1 MQKPTICT
9 KNYNKMDT
17 FICGTCQGA
26 FNDIE
31 MFMQHKQT
39 GCSRQTPDVIQLH
52 VDDSG
57 EVTEVTGADGVM
69 EDVSS
74 TSPNTLAFLNEMSAD
89 GHLTAMQGADGDG
102 TTHTYI
108 ILNEGDG
115 SITAEAMHLESV
127 PVSGGGEDGTAVGAV
142 SMTQA
147 PGLAVS
153 VAGGGGGGGAGTV
166 VVDAGG
172 SGEGVLKKIPGRR
185 GRRPKKLGEIKIEPM
200 EAVASI
206 PMKPEIPEKDKD
218 GKLRCPNCHRA
229 FNKERHFKTH
239 KCLASSLYIDISKRE
254 VKIDSGDEEELEDT
268 EAGAIDDDQEE
279 YRAPPEA
286 EAEHSEDSENL
297 GQEEEGQVERNGNTF
312 KNIQLHTDADTEA
325 GCKDKNTQGIE
336 DVPIFRNE
344 EEKME
349 FESTLNV
356 DLSCIDHMFKVHV
369 IDQDINENAGTY
381 GRGQLTSLSLYSCTV
396 CDKVFKTLSH
406 MRLHCLVHT
415 DLKPFRCSKCQ
426 YTTNTKGN
434 LYTHM
439 RKHTGQYYQCKHCEF
454 RSVNKSHLVEH
465 EATHDKKRH
474 PCAICHKDYAT
485 GKSLINHVR
494 KYHSNSRKGQQ
505 YLQTFLQGR
514 QASGSTV
521 IHQCHVCNRKFKKK
535 IDRDR
540 HLFVHDIRDVNM
552 THQCQLC
559 EYQASRRVYLE
570 KHYTKHRVLYC
581 CSLCNDM
588 FLSTV
593 KLLEHLSSAHA
604 EDQSVV
610 GGDEELF
617 ERCINSSLYLPEPDE
632 QMPVEDKQFV
642 NLPPELSSTAV
653 NNTTTTITTTTTSG
667 GDAATLPESMVV
679 VVEGG
684 SGLSESCASEMVDSS
699 SLSVMPGNLVTEGG
713 EKGVGD
719 SGGKPLQQGEGTV
732 LESQVKEE
740 EEMVVVGGSEGAER
754 ITVMVS
760 EDGVSSVLPSA
771 SVSNI
776 LPSSTITMTA
786 PAEDKT
792 AEEEGKDG
800 PSASTNPPLPQDG
813 GENLSSSPPSNELQS
828 VMGDSTLSQASIAH
842 PLPDTVVIP
851 LAPNPGLAN
860 DQDEEFEED
869 LDNPEL
875 DKDLEVVNIDDS
887 DALPVDETMVC
898 EEGKG
903 ENKKSIVERLGFR
916 PMNMQ
921 IFQKMRETFGS
932 EECEFCGRLF
942 YTKQDYEPHL
952 RTHTG
957 DRPFRCTEC
966 AFKAITRENLRR
978 HMEREHENVKFPCK
992 DCDFVASNR
1001 TRLWNH
1007 QLTHLGIS
1015 GLQCPHCPEKFE
1027 TIKRLRVHMAVSHP
1041 ELPREELDKLT
1052 GYKHKMQGKMGRRSY
1067 KCPYC
1072 ERVFIRAN
1080 SELQKHIWIHEGV
1093 KPFKCSLC
1101 TYACRSKN
1109 NLQAHML
1116 RHSSHKPFACQE
1128 CGKAYKSKT
1137 ALRWHVRSHKTGNLF
1152 KCDKCPYEAQ
1162 QRSHLKRHME
1172 THEVVKRFMC
1182 RHCDYSANTVG
1193 YMKIHYAR
1201 SHKGLQYSP
1210 ELSNNLPGTSATAAP
1225 SDQQVFRCVSCDYRF
1240 GNLSDLKR
1248 HLKIKHHVPV
1258 QDFAGIEQMQICAV
1272 EVVQCAEETP
1282 VAETTEVVEPASVM
1296 AAPETGSSTELD
1308 EKTVSAVSLL
1318 QQIMTM
1324 QSQGALGQQEIKVMS
1339 EDGQLL
1345 SVNPETIIVQQQ
1357 DGQQVFVTNNDQ
1369 GLENA
1374 GQYIIQYVTPDDPS
1388 ADPSMEGVPME
1399 IQTIDTTESVE
1410 FMTE

>member
-1 MQKPTICT
+1 M
-9 KNYNKMDT
+9 
-17 FICGTCQGA
+17 
-26 FNDIE
+26 
-31 MFMQHKQT
+31 
-39 GCSRQTPDVIQLH
+39 
-52 VDDSG
+52 
-57 EVTEVTGADGVM
+57 
-69 EDVSS
+69 
-74 TSPNTLAFLNEMSAD
+74 
-89 GHLTAMQGADGDG
+89 
-102 TTHTYI
+102 
-108 ILNEGDG
+108 
-115 SITAEAMHLESV
+115 
-127 PVSGGGEDGTAVGAV
+127 
-142 SMTQA
+142 
-147 PGLAVS
+147 
-153 VAGGGGGGGAGTV
+153 
-166 VVDAGG
+166 
-172 SGEGVLKKIPGRR
+172 
-185 GRRPKKLGEIKIEPM
+185 
-200 EAVASI
+200 
-206 PMKPEIPEKDKD
+206 PEKDKD
-218 GKLRCPNCHRA
+218 GKLRCPNCHRV

-254 VKIDSGDEEELEDT
+254 VKIDSGDEGEPEET

-279 YRAPPEA
+279 YKAPP
-286 EAEHSEDSENL
+286 EAEHSEDSENV
-297 GQEEEGQVERNGNTF
+297 GEEEDSKGQRNANAF
-312 KNIQLHTDADTEA
+312 KNIQLHTDADTE
-325 GCKDKNTQGIE
+325 GGGKDRNIQGIE
-336 DVPIFRNE
+336 DVPIFRND
-344 EEKME
+344 EEKIE

-396 CDKVFKTLSH
+396 CEKVFKTLSH

-415 DLKPFRCSKCQ
+415 NLKPFRCTKCQ

-439 RKHTGQYYQCKHCEF
+439 RKHTGQYYQCKHCDF

-494 KYHSNSRKGQQ
+494 KYHANSRRGQQ

-552 THQCQLC
+552 THQCELC
-559 EYQASRRVYLE
+559 DYQASRRVYLE
-570 KHYTKHRVLYC
+570 KHYIKHRVLYC
-581 CSLCNDM
+581 CALCSAM

-593 KLLEHLSSAHA
+593 KLLEHLSSSHA
-604 EDQSVV
+604 EEQSL

-617 ERCINSSLYLPEPDE
+617 DRCINSSLYLPEPDE
-632 QMPVEDKQFV
+632 QMAVEDKQFV

-653 NNTTTTITTTTTSG
+653 NNTTTTTTMEPPTAP
-667 GDAATLPESMVV
+667 DLPKSMPDVSLQM
-679 VVEGG
+679 VEGSSTMAG
-684 SGLSESCASEMVDSS
+684 SSTELVASS
-699 SLSVMPGNLVTEGG
+699 SGDLGNLVRVVKEEVGVESEG
-713 EKGVGD
+713 VVLD
-719 SGGKPLQQGEGTV
+719 SSGGSMEKGEGT
-732 LESQVKEE
+732 LEENVTMKDGEE
-740 EEMVVVGGSEGAER
+740 GGMMNMGEEGGGR

-760 EDGVSSVLPSA
+760 EGVADILPPTPSTTVTHLLPGSNMADDDMMTCNPDDKDHPSPSKPAPQDGEVLPSA
-771 SVSNI
+771 SQ
-776 LPSSTITMTA
+776 LPPA
-786 PAEDKT
+786 AED
-792 AEEEGKDG
+792 GM
-800 PSASTNPPLPQDG
+800 PQPPQSDQP
-813 GENLSSSPPSNELQS
+813 LSNAA
-828 VMGDSTLSQASIAH
+828 V
-842 PLPDTVVIP
+842 P
-851 LAPNPGLAN
+851 LAPNPGQAHH
-860 DQDEEFEED
+860 QDDDLDD
-869 LDNPEL
+869 LDNGEL
-875 DKDLEVVNIDDS
+875 DRDV
-887 DALPVDETMVC
+887 
-898 EEGKG
+898 EEGEG
-903 ENKKSIVERLGFR
+903 ESPGQAEEETAGSPEDKEESKKNIVQRLGFR

-966 AFKAITRENLRR
+966 AFRAITRENLRR

-992 DCDFVASNR
+992 DCDFVATSR
-1001 TRLWNH
+1001 TRLWSH

-1015 GLQCPHCPEKFE
+1015 GLQCPHCPDKFE
-1027 TIKRLRVHMAVSHP
+1027 TIKRLRVHMSVSHP
-1041 ELPREELDKLT
+1041 DLPREELDKLT

-1172 THEVVKRFMC
+1172 THEVMKRFVC
-1182 RHCDYSANTVG
+1182 QHCDYSANTVG

-1201 SHKGLQYSP
+1201 THKGLQYSP
-1210 ELSNNLPGTSATAAP
+1210 DMSSIPSTSTAP
-1225 SDQQVFRCVSCDYRF
+1225 PTDQQVFRCLSCDYRF

-1248 HLKIKHHVPV
+1248 HLKIKHHVQV
-1258 QDFAGIEQMQICAV
+1258 QDFAGMEQMQISEV
-1272 EVVQCAEETP
+1272 EVLQCAEETP
-1282 VAETTEVVEPASVM
+1282 VTQTTEIVEPATTVM
-1296 AAPETGSSTELD
+1296 APSETVSSADLD
-1308 EKTVSAVSLL
+1308 EKTVSAVNLL
-1318 QQIMTM
+1318 QQIITM
-1324 QSQGALGQQEIKVMS
+1324 QSQGAFGQQEIKVMS

-1357 DGQQVFVTNNDQ
+1357 DGQQVLVTNNEQ
-1369 GLENA
+1369 GLENT
-1374 GQYIIQYVTPDDPS
+1374 GQYIIQYVAPDDPT

-1399 IQTIDTTESVE
+1399 IQTVDSTESVE